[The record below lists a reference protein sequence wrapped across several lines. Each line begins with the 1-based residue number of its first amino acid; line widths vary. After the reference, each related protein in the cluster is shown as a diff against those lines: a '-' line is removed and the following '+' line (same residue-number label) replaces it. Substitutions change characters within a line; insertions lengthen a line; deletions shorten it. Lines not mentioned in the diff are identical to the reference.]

1 MRVRVSP
8 LVKTKRKRMAKIYK
22 NEFKKKLEDKKKV
35 IWTNEPKHE
44 NKYKTN
50 LKDKRQY
57 FKKTLVKLLDNKVIR
72 KCDRSYD
79 ICALKY
85 GPKDSMFE
93 GTLVLQEFSNDE
105 GENITTWEYLLYN
118 RESDTFVDSKFFSNS
133 DKALTYFIDK
143 TSNII
148 NN

>member
-1 MRVRVSP
+1 
-8 LVKTKRKRMAKIYK
+8 MAKIYK

-57 FKKTLVKLLDNKVIR
+57 FKKTLVELLDNKVIR

-85 GPKDSMFE
+85 IALCC
-93 GTLVLQEFSNDE
+93 TLS
-105 GENITTWEYLLYN
+105 
-118 RESDTFVDSKFFSNS
+118 FFPP
-133 DKALTYFIDK
+133 
-143 TSNII
+143 
-148 NN
+148 